1 MKFIFPKN
9 YDYSFKLF
17 GFINYST
24 VIINIIYALFIYFPI
39 NFFVYSIPI
48 KIYLFIILFLPFFLL
63 TALNSNGENIFIVFL
78 YLIKYFF
85 RQKIYFYSK
94 F

>member
-9 YDYSFKLF
+9 YDFSFKLF
-17 GFINYST
+17 GFIDYSVVFVN
-24 VIINIIYALFIYFPI
+24 VIYGFILYFFINLLIYSL
-39 NFFVYSIPI
+39 SI
-48 KIYLFIILFLPFFLL
+48 KIYLFLLLFLPFFLF
-63 TALNSNGENIFIVFL
+63 TAFNMQKENIFFVFL
-78 YLIKYFF
+78 YLFKYIK